1 MDGAALAAVVQQ
13 LDALLAQDDAGA
25 VRLLAEHADLLRSA
39 LATAFVGVED
49 ALRNY
54 DFETALSRLRAAMAE
69 RAAHQ
74 GTP

>member
-1 MDGAALAAVVQQ
+1 MAECRQPVAAHKT
-13 LDALLAQDDAGA
+13 AQCD
-25 VRLLAEHADLLRSA
+25 ADLLRSA
-39 LATAFVGVED
+39 LATAFAGVED